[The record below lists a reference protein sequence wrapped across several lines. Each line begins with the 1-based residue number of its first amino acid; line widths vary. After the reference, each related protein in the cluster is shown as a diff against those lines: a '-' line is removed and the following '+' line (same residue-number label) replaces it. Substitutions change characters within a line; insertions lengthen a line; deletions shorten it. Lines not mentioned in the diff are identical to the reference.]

1 SMYDI
6 KRLQKGII
14 RSYEGTNHVDGYQWN
29 TTTTP
34 NWMNWC
40 ITNGE
45 CNYNTA
51 CTNNPTPSAPSGN
64 SQKFVW

>member
-1 SMYDI
+1 
-6 KRLQKGII
+6 
-14 RSYEGTNHVDGYQWN
+14 
-29 TTTTP
+29 
-34 NWMNWC
+34 MNWC